1 MMHLLCYYCTV
12 FHFPLRLYW
21 GELELRC
28 DIGRTGANMVKTI
41 FIGDVQAGKY
51 DGQEVELMGW
61 VKRTRGS
68 NKIRFIVLRDS
79 TGVIQCVVKRDAVG
93 DELFE
98 DAKGALIESSIKITG
113 MINVDERADGGHEMV
128 ASSVVIV
135 GSVNPERP
143 FPITESAMKAADGG
157 ETEFLL
163 DNRHLYLRTSRMTT
177 MLQVRSTVFGAIHNY
192 FRDLDFTEY
201 QAPNFVAG
209 AVEGGSTLFEVPY
222 FGRKVYLTQ
231 SWQLYAEAAMPALE
245 RLYTIAP
252 SFRAEKSR
260 TRRHL
265 TEFWHA
271 EMEVAWATND
281 EIMSH
286 GEGVVRKIASDLIE
300 YRSDE
305 LESIG
310 RDLDLVARYADSPY
324 PRMRYDEAVET
335 LQGMGVDIEWGQ
347 DLDYSKEKVLTKD
360 FDVPHFLTHYPK
372 IAKPFYH
379 RVDPDED
386 KYVLCHDLLAPE
398 GYGEII
404 GGGERTW
411 SEQELLARLDEEG
424 TDKAAY
430 QFYIDTRSYGGVP
443 HGGFGLGVDRV
454 CSWLTGAD
462 HIREVIPFPRD
473 SRRVSP

>member
-1 MMHLLCYYCTV
+1 MKTT
-12 FHFPLRLYW
+12 W
-21 GELELRC
+21 ISDILE
-28 DIGRTGANMVKTI
+28 
-41 FIGDVQAGKY
+41 GKH
-51 DGQEVELMGW
+51 DGQKVELKGW
-61 VKRTRGS
+61 IKRSRGS
-68 NKIRFIVLRDS
+68 NKIRFVVLRDS
-79 TGVIQCVVKRDAVG
+79 TGSIQCVAKKDAVG
-93 DELFE
+93 EECFE
-98 DAKGALIESSIKITG
+98 NVKSALIESSLIIHG
-113 MINVDERADGGHEMV
+113 LANPDERADGGYEIIV
-128 ASSVVIV
+128 QDVEIV
-135 GSVNPERP
+135 GPVNPDTP
-143 FPITESAMKAADGG
+143 FPITESAMVAADGG

-163 DNRHLYLRTSRMTT
+163 DNRHLYLRTTRMTT
-177 MLQVRSTVFGAIHNY
+177 MLKLRSSVFGAIHSY
-192 FRDLDFTEY
+192 FRDLDFLEY

-222 FGRKVYLTQ
+222 FGRKAYLTQ

-271 EMEVAWATND
+271 EMEVAWADNN
-281 EIMSH
+281 EIMSY
-286 GEGVVRKIASDLIE
+286 GEGVVRKIAATLLDE
-300 YRSDE
+300 RTEE
-305 LESIG
+305 LESLG
-310 RDLDLVARYADSPY
+310 RNLETIARYADSAY
-324 PRMRYDEAVET
+324 PRMRYDEAVDT
-335 LQGMGVDIEWGQ
+335 LQGMGVEIEWGQ
-347 DLDYSKEKVLTKD
+347 DLDYSKEKVLTQD

-379 RVDPDED
+379 RVDPDDE

-411 SEQELLARLDEEG
+411 SEAEILARIDEEG
-424 TDKAAY
+424 TPREPY
-430 QFYIDTRSYGGVP
+430 QFYIDTRTYGGVP

-454 CSWLTGAD
+454 CSWLSGAE

-473 SRRVSP
+473 SRRVTP

>member
-1 MMHLLCYYCTV
+1 MAK
-12 FHFPLRLYW
+12 
-21 GELELRC
+21 
-28 DIGRTGANMVKTI
+28 DIW
-41 FIGDVQAGKY
+41 IGDVQNGDY
-51 DGQEVELMGW
+51 DGQEVELKGW

-79 TGVIQCVVKRDAVG
+79 TGTIQCVAKRDMVG
-93 DELFE
+93 DDAFE
-98 DAKGALIESSIKITG
+98 AIANALIESSLILRGTV
-113 MINVDERADGGHEMV
+113 NVDERSEGGHEL
-128 ASSVVIV
+128 VVSAVEIV
-135 GSVNPERP
+135 GPVDPERP

-177 MLQVRSTVFGAIHNY
+177 MLKMRSSVFGAIHSY
-192 FRDLDFTEY
+192 FRDLDFVEY

-222 FGRKVYLTQ
+222 FGRKAYLTQ

-271 EMEVAWATND
+271 EMEIAWATN
-281 EIMSH
+281 EEVMTH
-286 GEGVVRKIASDLIE
+286 GEGVVRHIASTLLDE
-300 YRSDE
+300 RSDE
-305 LESIG
+305 LQSLG
-310 RDLDLVARYADSPY
+310 RDPELVARYADSPF
-324 PRMRYDEAVET
+324 PRMRYDEAIEI
-335 LQGMGVDIEWGQ
+335 LQGKGVEVEWGQ
-347 DLDYSKEKVLTKD
+347 DLDYSKEKVLTQD

-379 RVDPDED
+379 RVDPSDD
-386 KYVLCHDLLAPE
+386 NYVLCHDLLAPE

-411 SEQELLARLDEEG
+411 SEQEILARLEEEG
-424 TDKAAY
+424 TPKDAY

-454 CSWLTGAD
+454 CSWLSGAD

-473 SRRVSP
+473 SRRVTP

>member
-1 MMHLLCYYCTV
+1 M
-12 FHFPLRLYW
+12 FR
-21 GELELRC
+21 G
-28 DIGRTGANMVKTI
+28 GAVGGFKDGGGFADVGAGGHAQTAHHRRGG
-41 FIGDVQAGKY
+41 IGDVVAI
-51 DGQEVELMGW
+51 EVEGGQDRIL
-61 VKRTRGS
+61 
-68 NKIRFIVLRDS
+68 LRPGLDLLE
-79 TGVIQCVVKRDAVG
+79 DAVG
-93 DELFE
+93 D
-98 DAKGALIESSIKITG
+98 A
-113 MINVDERADGGHEMV
+113 
-128 ASSVVIV
+128 VIHQHHC
-135 GSVNPERP
+135 
-143 FPITESAMKAADGG
+143 FPLAAPMAAADGG

-163 DNRHLYLRTSRMTT
+163 DNRHLYLRTSRMTN
-177 MLQVRSTVFGAIHNY
+177 MLKIRSSVFGAIHSY
-192 FRDLDFTEY
+192 FRTKDFVEY

-222 FGRKVYLTQ
+222 FGKKAYLTQ

-271 EMEVAWATND
+271 EMEVAWASNA

-286 GEGVVRKIASDLIE
+286 GEGLVRHIARTVLDE
-300 YRSDE
+300 REDE
-305 LESIG
+305 LSEIE
-310 RDLDLVARYADSPY
+310 RDLDLIARYADNPY

-335 LQGMGVDIEWGQ
+335 LQGLGVEIEWGQ
-347 DLDYSKEKVLTKD
+347 DLDYSKEKILTQD

-379 RVDPDED
+379 RVDPDDE

-411 SEQELLARLDEEG
+411 SEEEILARIDEEG
-424 TDKAAY
+424 TPREPY
-430 QFYIDTRSYGGVP
+430 QFYIDTRTYGGVP
-443 HGGFGLGVDRV
+443 HGGFGMGVERICMLKYEID
-454 CSWLTGAD
+454 D
-462 HIREVIPFPRD
+462 IRLFYQGDMRFLEQF
-473 SRRVSP
+473 

>member
-1 MMHLLCYYCTV
+1 MMQLLCHYCTV
-12 FHFPLRLYW
+12 FHFPLSLYW

-28 DIGRTGANMVKTI
+28 DVGRTGANMVKTI

-61 VKRTRGS
+61 VKRSRGS

-79 TGVIQCVVKRDAVG
+79 TGVIQCVVKRDAIG
-93 DELFE
+93 DESFE

-300 YRSDE
+300 HRSDE

>member
-1 MMHLLCYYCTV
+1 MAK
-12 FHFPLRLYW
+12 
-21 GELELRC
+21 
-28 DIGRTGANMVKTI
+28 DIW
-41 FIGDVQAGKY
+41 IGDVQNGDY
-51 DGQEVELMGW
+51 DGQDVELKGW
-61 VKRTRGS
+61 IKRTRGS
-68 NKIRFIVLRDS
+68 NKIRFVVLRDS
-79 TGVIQCVVKRDAVG
+79 TGIIQCVAKRDVIG
-93 DELFE
+93 DEAFE
-98 DAKGALIESSIKITG
+98 SIASALIESSVIIRGTV
-113 MINVDERADGGHEMV
+113 NVDERSEGGHEL
-128 ASSVVIV
+128 VVSGLEIV
-135 GSVNPERP
+135 GPVDPDRP

-163 DNRHLYLRTSRMTT
+163 DNRHLYLRTGRMTT
-177 MLQVRSTVFGAIHNY
+177 MLKVRSSVFGAIHNY
-192 FRDLDFTEY
+192 FRDLDFVEY

-222 FGRKVYLTQ
+222 FGRKAYLTQ

-271 EMEVAWATND
+271 EMEIAWATND
-281 EIMSH
+281 EVMHH
-286 GEGVVRKIASDLIE
+286 GEGVVRHIASTLLE
-300 YRSDE
+300 ERSDE
-305 LESIG
+305 LQVLG
-310 RDLDLVARYADSPY
+310 RDLELIQRYADTPF
-324 PRMRYDEAVET
+324 PRMRYDEAIEI
-335 LQGMGVDIEWGQ
+335 LQGKGVEVEWGQ
-347 DLDYSKEKVLTKD
+347 DLDYSKEKILTQD
-360 FDVPHFLTHYPK
+360 FAVPHFLTHYPK
-372 IAKPFYH
+372 MAKPFYH
-379 RVDPDED
+379 REDPSDE

-411 SEQELLARLDEEG
+411 SEEEILARLDEEG
-424 TDKAAY
+424 TPKEAY

-454 CSWLTGAD
+454 CSWLSGAD

-473 SRRVSP
+473 SRRVTP

>member
-1 MMHLLCYYCTV
+1 MAK
-12 FHFPLRLYW
+12 
-21 GELELRC
+21 
-28 DIGRTGANMVKTI
+28 DIW
-41 FIGDVQAGKY
+41 IGDVQNGDY
-51 DGQEVELMGW
+51 DGQEVELKGW

-68 NKIRFIVLRDS
+68 NKIRFVVLRDS
-79 TGVIQCVVKRDAVG
+79 TGSIQCVAKRDTVG
-93 DELFE
+93 DDAFE
-98 DAKGALIESSIKITG
+98 AVASALIESSLIIKGTV
-113 MINVDERADGGHEMV
+113 NVDERSEGGHEL
-128 ASSVVIV
+128 VVSEVEIV
-135 GSVNPERP
+135 GPVDPERP

-177 MLQVRSTVFGAIHNY
+177 MLKMRSSVFGAIHSY
-192 FRDLDFTEY
+192 FRDLDFVEY

-222 FGRKVYLTQ
+222 FGRKAYLTQ

-271 EMEVAWATND
+271 EMEIAWATN
-281 EIMSH
+281 EEVMTH
-286 GEGVVRKIASDLIE
+286 GEGVVRHIASTLLDE
-300 YRSDE
+300 RSDE
-305 LESIG
+305 LQSLG
-310 RDLDLVARYADSPY
+310 RDLELIGRYADTTF
-324 PRMRYDEAVET
+324 PRMRYDEAIEI
-335 LQGMGVDIEWGQ
+335 LQGKGVDVEWGQ
-347 DLDYSKEKVLTKD
+347 DLDYSKEKILTQD

-379 RVDPDED
+379 RVDPSDD
-386 KYVLCHDLLAPE
+386 NYVLCHDLLAPE

-411 SEQELLARLDEEG
+411 SEQEILARLEEEG
-424 TDKAAY
+424 TPKEAY

-454 CSWLTGAD
+454 CSWLSGAD

-473 SRRVSP
+473 SRRVTP

>member
-1 MMHLLCYYCTV
+1 MAK
-12 FHFPLRLYW
+12 
-21 GELELRC
+21 
-28 DIGRTGANMVKTI
+28 DIW
-41 FIGDVQAGKY
+41 IGDVQNGDY
-51 DGQEVELMGW
+51 DGQDVELKGW
-61 VKRTRGS
+61 IKRTRGS
-68 NKIRFIVLRDS
+68 NKIRFVVLRDS
-79 TGVIQCVVKRDAVG
+79 TGIIQCVAKRDVIG
-93 DELFE
+93 DEAFE
-98 DAKGALIESSIKITG
+98 SIASALIESSVIIRGTV
-113 MINVDERADGGHEMV
+113 NVDERSEGGHEL
-128 ASSVVIV
+128 VVSGLEIV
-135 GSVNPERP
+135 GPVDPERP

-163 DNRHLYLRTSRMTT
+163 DNRHLYLRTGRMTT
-177 MLQVRSTVFGAIHNY
+177 MLKMRSSVFGAIHNY
-192 FRDLDFTEY
+192 FRDLDFVEY

-222 FGRKVYLTQ
+222 FGRKAYLTQ

-271 EMEVAWATND
+271 EMEIAWATND
-281 EIMSH
+281 EVMHH
-286 GEGVVRKIASDLIE
+286 GEGVVRHIASTLLE
-300 YRSDE
+300 ERSDE
-305 LESIG
+305 LQVLG
-310 RDLDLVARYADSPY
+310 RDLELIQRYADTPF
-324 PRMRYDEAVET
+324 PRMRYDEAIEI
-335 LQGMGVDIEWGQ
+335 LQGKGVEVEWGQ
-347 DLDYSKEKVLTKD
+347 DLDYSKEKILTQD
-360 FDVPHFLTHYPK
+360 FAVPHFLTHYPK

-379 RVDPDED
+379 REDPSDE

-411 SEQELLARLDEEG
+411 SEEEILARLDEEG
-424 TDKAAY
+424 TPKEAY

-454 CSWLTGAD
+454 CSWLSGAD

-473 SRRVSP
+473 SRRVTP

>member
-1 MMHLLCYYCTV
+1 MAK
-12 FHFPLRLYW
+12 
-21 GELELRC
+21 
-28 DIGRTGANMVKTI
+28 DIW
-41 FIGDVQAGKY
+41 IGDVQNGDY
-51 DGQEVELMGW
+51 DGQEVELKGW

-68 NKIRFIVLRDS
+68 NKIRFVVLRDS
-79 TGVIQCVVKRDAVG
+79 TGIIQCVAKRDNVG
-93 DELFE
+93 DDAFE
-98 DAKGALIESSIKITG
+98 AIASALIESSLILRGTV
-113 MINVDERADGGHEMV
+113 NVDERSEGGHEL
-128 ASSVVIV
+128 VVSGVEIV
-135 GSVNPERP
+135 GPVDPERP

-177 MLQVRSTVFGAIHNY
+177 MLKMRSSVFGAIHSY
-192 FRDLDFTEY
+192 FRDLDFVEY

-222 FGRKVYLTQ
+222 FGRKAYLTQ

-271 EMEVAWATND
+271 EMEIAWATN
-281 EIMSH
+281 EEVMTH
-286 GEGVVRKIASDLIE
+286 GEGVVRHIASTLLDE
-300 YRSDE
+300 RSDE
-305 LESIG
+305 LQSLG
-310 RDLDLVARYADSPY
+310 RDLELVARYADSPF
-324 PRMRYDEAVET
+324 PRMRYDEAIEI
-335 LQGMGVDIEWGQ
+335 LQGKGVEVEWGQ
-347 DLDYSKEKVLTKD
+347 DLDYSKEKVLTQD
-360 FDVPHFLTHYPK
+360 FDVPHFLTHYPR

-379 RVDPDED
+379 RVDPSDD

-404 GGGERTW
+404 GGGERTR
-411 SEQELLARLDEEG
+411 SEQEILARLEEEG
-424 TDKAAY
+424 TPKEAY

-454 CSWLTGAD
+454 CSWLSGAD

-473 SRRVSP
+473 SRRVTP

>member
-1 MMHLLCYYCTV
+1 MAKSI
-12 FHFPLRLYW
+12 W
-21 GELELRC
+21 IS
-28 DIGRTGANMVKTI
+28 DI
-41 FIGDVQAGKY
+41 QAGNY
-51 DGQEVELMGW
+51 DNSEVEIKGW
-61 VKRTRGS
+61 IHRFRGS
-68 NKIRFIVLRDS
+68 NKIWFMVVRDS
-79 TGVIQCVVKRDAVG
+79 TGTIQCVIKKDVVG
-93 DELFE
+93 DAAFDLLR
-98 DAKGALIESSIKITG
+98 GSLTESSVIIQG
-113 MINVDERADGGHEMV
+113 NVIPTEREHGRELLVTNGEIIGG
-128 ASSVVIV
+128 
-135 GSVNPERP
+135 VNPSKP
-143 FPITESAMKAADGG
+143 YPITESAMEEAEGG

-177 MLQVRSTVFGAIHNY
+177 MLKIRSSVFSAIHSY
-192 FRDLDFTEY
+192 FRNLDFIEY

-222 FGRKVYLTQ
+222 FGRKAYLTQ

-271 EMEVAWATND
+271 EMEVAWASND
-281 EIMSH
+281 EIMNH
-286 GEGVVRKIASDLIE
+286 GEKLVRSISSTLLDE
-300 YRSDE
+300 RSEE
-305 LESIG
+305 LEAIG
-310 RDLDLVARYADSPY
+310 RDLETISRFADTSY
-324 PRMRYDEAVET
+324 PRMKYDEAIEI
-335 LQGMGVDIEWGQ
+335 LQSKGVGIEWGE
-347 DLDYSKEKVLTKD
+347 DLDYSKEKILTQD
-360 FDVPHFLTHYPK
+360 FEVPNFLTHYPK

-379 RVDPDED
+379 RADPDDE

-411 SEQELLARLDEEG
+411 TEKEILARIDEEG
-424 TDKAAY
+424 TPRDAY
-430 QFYIDTRSYGGVP
+430 EFYIDIRRYGGVP

-454 CSWLTGAD
+454 CAWLSGAE

-473 SRRVSP
+473 SRRVTP

>member
-1 MMHLLCYYCTV
+1 MAK
-12 FHFPLRLYW
+12 
-21 GELELRC
+21 
-28 DIGRTGANMVKTI
+28 DIW
-41 FIGDVQAGKY
+41 IGDVQNGDY
-51 DGQEVELMGW
+51 DGQDVELKGW
-61 VKRTRGS
+61 IKRTRGS
-68 NKIRFIVLRDS
+68 NKIRFVVLRDS
-79 TGVIQCVVKRDAVG
+79 TGIIQCVAKRDVIG
-93 DELFE
+93 DEAFE
-98 DAKGALIESSIKITG
+98 SIASALIESSVIIRGTV
-113 MINVDERADGGHEMV
+113 NVDERSEGGHEL
-128 ASSVVIV
+128 VVSGLEIV
-135 GSVNPERP
+135 GPVDPDRP

-163 DNRHLYLRTSRMTT
+163 DNRHLYLRTGRMTT
-177 MLQVRSTVFGAIHNY
+177 MLKVRSSVFGAIHNY
-192 FRDLDFTEY
+192 FRGLDFVEY

-222 FGRKVYLTQ
+222 FGRKAYLTQ

-271 EMEVAWATND
+271 EMEIAWATND
-281 EIMSH
+281 EVMHH
-286 GEGVVRKIASDLIE
+286 GEGVVRHIASTLLE
-300 YRSDE
+300 ERSDE
-305 LESIG
+305 LQVLG
-310 RDLDLVARYADSPY
+310 RDLELIQRYADTPF
-324 PRMRYDEAVET
+324 PRMRYDEAIEI
-335 LQGMGVDIEWGQ
+335 LQGKGVEVEWGQ
-347 DLDYSKEKVLTKD
+347 DLDYSKEKILTKD
-360 FDVPHFLTHYPK
+360 FAVPHFLTHYPK
-372 IAKPFYH
+372 MAKPFYH
-379 RVDPDED
+379 REDPSDE

-411 SEQELLARLDEEG
+411 SEEEILARLDEEG
-424 TDKAAY
+424 TPKEAY

-454 CSWLTGAD
+454 CSWLSGAD

-473 SRRVSP
+473 SRRVTP

>member
-1 MMHLLCYYCTV
+1 MVEMAK
-12 FHFPLRLYW
+12 
-21 GELELRC
+21 
-28 DIGRTGANMVKTI
+28 DIW
-41 FIGDVQAGKY
+41 IGDVQAGEY
-51 DGQEVELMGW
+51 DNQVVELKGW
-61 VKRTRGS
+61 IKRARGS

-79 TGVIQCVVKRDAVG
+79 TGEIQCVGKRDALG
-93 DELFE
+93 DDSFE
-98 DAKGALIESSIKITG
+98 SLKSSIIETSVILTG
-113 MINVDERADGGHEMV
+113 LVNVDDRSEGGHEL
-128 ASSVVIV
+128 SIQSVQII
-135 GSVNPERP
+135 GPVNPEKP
-143 FPITESAMKAADGG
+143 FPITESAMEAADGG

-177 MLQVRSTVFGAIHNY
+177 MLKIRSSVFGAIHSY
-192 FRDLDFTEY
+192 FRNLDFLEY

-222 FGRKVYLTQ
+222 FGKKAYLTQ

-271 EMEVAWATND
+271 EMEIAWASND
-281 EIMSH
+281 DVMEH
-286 GEGVVRKIASDLIE
+286 GEGLVRHIAKTLLE
-300 YRSDE
+300 ERSSE
-305 LESIG
+305 LESLG
-310 RDLDLVARYADSPY
+310 RNLEDIRRFAETPF
-324 PRMRYDEAVET
+324 PRISYDEAVRR
-335 LQGMGVDIEWGQ
+335 LQEKGVEIEWGQ
-347 DLDYSKEKVLTKD
+347 DLDYSKEKILTQD
-360 FDVPHFLTHYPK
+360 FDVPHFLTNYPR

-379 RVDPDED
+379 RVNPDDD

-411 SEQELLARLDEEG
+411 SEEEILQRLEEEG
-424 TDKAAY
+424 TPVDAY
-430 QFYIDTRSYGGVP
+430 QFYVDTRSYGGVP

-454 CSWLTGAD
+454 VSWLSGAD

-473 SRRVSP
+473 SRRVTP

>member
-1 MMHLLCYYCTV
+1 M
-12 FHFPLRLYW
+12 
-21 GELELRC
+21 
-28 DIGRTGANMVKTI
+28 KTTWI
-41 FIGDVQAGKY
+41 SDVLDGKH
-51 DGQEVELMGW
+51 DGQKVELKGW
-61 VKRTRGS
+61 VKRSRGS
-68 NKIRFIVLRDS
+68 NKIRFLVLRDS
-79 TGVIQCVVKRDAVG
+79 TGSIQCVAKKDNLT
-93 DELFE
+93 DQCFE
-98 DAKGALIESSIKITG
+98 DVKSALIESSLVIHG
-113 MINVDERADGGHEMV
+113 LANPDERADGGYEI
-128 ASSVVIV
+128 IV
-135 GSVNPERP
+135 ERVEIIGPVNPATP
-143 FPITESAMKAADGG
+143 FPITESAMTAADGG

-177 MLQVRSTVFGAIHNY
+177 MLKLRSSVFGAIHTY
-192 FRDLDFTEY
+192 FRDRDFIEY

-222 FGRKVYLTQ
+222 FGRKAYLTQ

-271 EMEVAWATND
+271 EMEVAWANNA
-281 EIMSH
+281 EIMTH
-286 GEGVVRKIASDLIE
+286 GEGVVRKIAASILE
-300 YRSDE
+300 ERSDE
-305 LESIG
+305 LELLG
-310 RDLDLVARYADSPY
+310 RDLDKVATYADSKY

-335 LQGMGVDIEWGQ
+335 LQALGVDIEWGQ
-347 DLDYSKEKVLTKD
+347 DLDYSKEKVLTQD

-379 RVDPDED
+379 RVDPDDE

-411 SEQELLARLDEEG
+411 SEAEILARIDEEG
-424 TDKAAY
+424 TPREPY
-430 QFYIDTRSYGGVP
+430 QFYIDTRTYGGVP

-454 CSWLTGAD
+454 CAWLSGAE

-473 SRRVSP
+473 SRRVTP